1 MKWHSNL
8 KCSQEEKIE
17 LRTAAT
23 AFMDDTTWI
32 ASSKSNMQ
40 KILDKAAIFYRA
52 NNSQINSKKS
62 VLIAINASKD
72 NLNHSVLIGPNK
84 EILQK
89 TEENE
94 FARYLGIWLGEKDH
108 KKYTI
113 NLVQREIF
121 HITQALKYKKTTDKQ
136 ILYILNRMLISRIEY
151 RIQHYFISENKCKKL
166 TAKYMGKFKNA
177 INISK
182 TCANSIMLH
191 KGIYNLKSIW
201 EIQKEALIANFTNSL
216 NDIGPTG
223 KSTRIRLK
231 DAQILNW
238 EPANIIKIHTTE
250 SFSTKGNFQA
260 NALILAH
267 STEIVFQGKYL
278 HNIFEWKG
286 GKFPIKKI
294 LQNHKLYRKS
304 RKHMAANNIMFLDQL
319 IYKENNILISWQMLT
334 LLRGRNN
341 KGRTP
346 TWFNNIKDIT
356 TSKEDRSLKTEYT
369 NLPLIDNKYS
379 GHVLYLQIT
388 VEKNLLYY
396 SQRHKKSYGKK

>member
-1 MKWHSNL
+1 M
-8 KCSQEEKIE
+8 
-17 LRTAAT
+17 
-23 AFMDDTTWI
+23 F
-32 ASSKSNMQ
+32 
-40 KILDKAAIFYRA
+40 F
-52 NNSQINSKKS
+52 
-62 VLIAINASKD
+62 
-72 NLNHSVLIGPNK
+72 IGPNK

-94 FARYLGIWLGEKDH
+94 FTRYLGIWLGEKDH

-136 ILYILNRMLISRIEY
+136 ILYILNRVLIPRLEY
-151 RIQHYFISENKCKKL
+151 RIQHCFLSENECKKL

-182 TCANSIMLH
+182 TCPNSIMLH

-201 EIQKEALIANFTNSL
+201 EIQTEALIANFTNSL

-231 DAQILNW
+231 RCTNLKLGT
-238 EPANIIKIHTTE
+238 ANIIKTHTTE

-260 NALILAH
+260 NALFLLTVLKL
-267 STEIVFQGKYL
+267 SYQGKYL

-294 LQNHKLYRKS
+294 LQDHKLYRKS
-304 RKHMAANNIMFLDQL
+304 RKHIAANNIMFLG
-319 IYKENNILISWQMLT
+319 S
-334 LLRGRNN
+334 
-341 KGRTP
+341 
-346 TWFNNIKDIT
+346 
-356 TSKEDRSLKTEYT
+356 T
-369 NLPLIDNKYS
+369 N
-379 GHVLYLQIT
+379 
-388 VEKNLLYY
+388 
-396 SQRHKKSYGKK
+396 R